1 MTDASLTG
9 APTGGAPADARPLR
23 VAAIGDVHASPSAR
37 GRWRDTFMELSHAA
51 DVVCLCG
58 DLTNH
63 GTVAEAEALAEDLR
77 GCTVPVLAVLG
88 NHDHHCGCPEDVE
101 RVMREAGVKFLEDE
115 VHTVGG
121 VGFAGVKGFAGGF
134 DGRMLDAFGERAVKA
149 FVKEALDEAMRLEHA
164 LKSLETE
171 RTVVVL
177 HYAPIAKT
185 VAGEPE
191 AILPFL
197 GSSRLAET
205 IDRFHGIRAVF
216 HGHAHHGTYE
226 GRTRAGVPV
235 FNVAAPIAKP
245 NGKPYALIE
254 V

>member
-1 MTDASLTG
+1 MSEPSRKNG
-9 APTGGAPADARPLR
+9 KLR
-23 VAAIGDVHASPSAR
+23 VAAIGDVHASPNAR
-37 GRWRDTFMELSHAA
+37 GRWRDMLTEVSHAA
-51 DVVCLCG
+51 DVLCLCG

-77 GCTVPVLAVLG
+77 ACAIPVLAVLG
-88 NHDHHCGCPEDVE
+88 NHDHHCGNPAEVE
-101 RVMREAGVKFLEDE
+101 RVMCEAGVKFLEDE
-115 VHTVGG
+115 VHVIQD

-134 DGRMLDAFGERAVKA
+134 DGKMLDAFGEPAIKA
-149 FVKEALDEAMRLEHA
+149 FVQEAVNEALRLEHA
-164 LKSLETE
+164 LKTLETE

-177 HYAPIAKT
+177 HYAPIADT

-205 IDRFHGIRAVF
+205 IDRFDGIRAVF

-226 GRTRAGVPV
+226 GRTRKGIPV
-235 FNVAAPIAKP
+235 FNVAAQIAKP
-245 NGKPYALIE
+245 TGKAYAVIE